1 MKQHKTYIERN
12 DLKGATHL
20 EVSVYYTKGG
30 TNYFSGGTIPSG
42 YYVSVTPV
50 TKGNGT
56 ISFAMFTG
64 RKRFLFETARY
75 TDKQFAR
82 AVEMA
87 KDYEDELISVVAAE
101 SKAA

>member
-1 MKQHKTYIERN
+1 MKKHERYIERN

-30 TNYFSGGTIPSG
+30 MNYFAGSNILRG
-42 YYVSVTPV
+42 YYLSVRPITKTDRSVSFDLFS
-50 TKGNGT
+50 GL
-56 ISFAMFTG
+56 
-64 RKRFLFETARY
+64 KRLLFETARY

-87 KDYEDELISVVAAE
+87 KDYEDELITAVVAE
-101 SKAA
+101 CRAA